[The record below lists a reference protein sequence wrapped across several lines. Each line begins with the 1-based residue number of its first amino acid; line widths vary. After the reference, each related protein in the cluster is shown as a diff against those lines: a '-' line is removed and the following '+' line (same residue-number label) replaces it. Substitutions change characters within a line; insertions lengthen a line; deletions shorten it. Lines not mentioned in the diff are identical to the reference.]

1 MLVVDVVV
9 VELQQFVIVSWFEIN
24 MPAIQ
29 AVIKQ
34 AAEPA
39 TIALNAII
47 DKSDFRFGAMEPND
61 PSCIPI
67 ELKLEKPHNA

>member
-1 MLVVDVVV
+1 
-9 VELQQFVIVSWFEIN
+9 

-39 TIALNAII
+39 TIALNAIV

-61 PSCIPI
+61 PSWIPI

>member
-9 VELQQFVIVSWFEIN
+9 VELQQFVVISSFEIS

-29 AVIKQ
+29 AVIKH

-39 TIALNAII
+39 TIALNAIV
-47 DKSDFRFGAMEPND
+47 DKSDFLFGAIEPND

-67 ELKLEKPHNA
+67 ELKFEKPHNA